1 MKIGKLPNSLLN
13 KIVLEADVI
22 INIPKPKC
30 HRLAGMTAALKNMVG
45 VIYDKNSLP
54 HRKIGSVEEGGDAY
68 KKKNIFKHYMEVL
81 DEKKTD
87 SSLNKHYNIAQ
98 FYSFFEKVFFRNFH
112 KRRDVHPPHV
122 LSVLAP
128 LAPLR

>member
-1 MKIGKLPNSLLN
+1 M
-13 KIVLEADVI
+13 EADVI

-68 KKKNIFKHYMEVL
+68 KKRIYLSIIWKCWM
-81 DEKKTD
+81 
-87 SSLNKHYNIAQ
+87 
-98 FYSFFEKVFFRNFH
+98 
-112 KRRDVHPPHV
+112 RRKQIVV
-122 LSVLAP
+122 
-128 LAPLR
+128 

>member
-1 MKIGKLPNSLLN
+1 METTLPNTQNYHNEKEHKYVLN

-87 SSLNKHYNIAQ
+87 SSLNKHYHIAQ
-98 FYSFFEKVFFRNFH
+98 FYSFFEKVF
-112 KRRDVHPPHV
+112 
-122 LSVLAP
+122 
-128 LAPLR
+128 